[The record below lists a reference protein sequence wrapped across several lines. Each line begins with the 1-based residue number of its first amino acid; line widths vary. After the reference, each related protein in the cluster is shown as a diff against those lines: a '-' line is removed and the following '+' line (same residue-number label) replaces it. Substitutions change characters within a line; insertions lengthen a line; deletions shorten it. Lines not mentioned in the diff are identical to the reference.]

1 MEDGRKILD
10 LDNTIKGLHYSVDKK
25 NNAYTLSG
33 EWEGGVHI
41 MAR

>member
-10 LDNTIKGLHYSVDKK
+10 LDKHPKGLHYSVDKK

-33 EWEGGVHI
+33 EWEGGGGGCI
-41 MAR
+41 